1 MWGKASLSEP
11 CQVATA
17 KIIKRG
23 KLRLNTADP
32 HGHRFRNPNPQTH
45 ADLGERELTFLQ
57 PFTEGFSPKHG
68 GVDLDGF
75 CTLEEERATPERV
88 NEGWQGLGLCPFHVQ
103 DPLVGL

>member
-1 MWGKASLSEP
+1 M
-11 CQVATA
+11 ATA
-17 KIIKRG
+17 KIIPMRLIKRG

-45 ADLGERELTFLQ
+45 ADLGERELTFIQL
-57 PFTEGFSPKHG
+57 FTKGFGPQHW

-75 CTLEEERATPERV
+75 CTLEERATPERV
-88 NEGWQGLGLCPFHVQ
+88 DEGWQDLGLCPFHLQ